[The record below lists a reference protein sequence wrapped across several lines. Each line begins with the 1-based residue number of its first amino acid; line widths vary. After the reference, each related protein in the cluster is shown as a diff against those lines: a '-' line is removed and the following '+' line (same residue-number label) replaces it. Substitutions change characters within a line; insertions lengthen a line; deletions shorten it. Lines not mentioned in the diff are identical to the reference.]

1 MIGGMSWE
9 STATYYKVI
18 NETIK
23 AELGGLHSAKCLL
36 YSVDFADIERCQ
48 TAGLWDM
55 SADILL
61 DAAHRLE
68 LAGAD
73 FIVICTNTMHKVAPR
88 VQAGISIPI
97 LHIADATADALLAGG
112 IRKTALLGT
121 RYTMTET
128 FYKDRLVAKGIEVLV
143 PEADDLELIN
153 SVIYNELCIGI
164 ISEESKHGYLSI
176 LDKLALR
183 GAAGAVLG
191 CTEIGLLVQQ
201 RDTSLP
207 LFDTAIIHAQMA
219 AKNALD
225 IYGM

>member
-1 MIGGMSWE
+1 M
-9 STATYYKVI
+9 
-18 NETIK
+18 
-23 AELGGLHSAKCLL
+23 
-36 YSVDFADIERCQ
+36 DFAEIERCQ

-61 DAAHRLE
+61 DAARRLE

-73 FIVICTNTMHKVAPR
+73 FIVICTNMMHKLAPQI
-88 VQAGISIPI
+88 QAGINIPI
-97 LHIADATADALLAGG
+97 LHIADATADALLADG
-112 IRKTALLGT
+112 ISKTALLGT

-143 PEADDLELIN
+143 PEADDVEFIN
-153 SVIYNELCIGI
+153 SVIYNELCIGV
-164 ISEESKHGYLSI
+164 ISDKSKYGYLII

-201 RDTSLP
+201 RDTLLP
-207 LFDTAIIHAQMA
+207 LFDTTIIHAQMA
-219 AKNALD
+219 AKTALG
-225 IYGM
+225 IYGE